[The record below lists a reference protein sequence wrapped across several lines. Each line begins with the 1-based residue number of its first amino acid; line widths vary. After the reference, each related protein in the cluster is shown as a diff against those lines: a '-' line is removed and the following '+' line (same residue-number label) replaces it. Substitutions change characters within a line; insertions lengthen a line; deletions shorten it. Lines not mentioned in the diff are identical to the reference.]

1 MIRIWGASDN
11 LVLIEGKCIFNGDIL
26 EDGEEIYADKEDGLS
41 FIIGD
46 KAVVR
51 IEYGTGP
58 GGTWGA
64 RIDMVDEGV
73 LIPWTIAISTG
84 DDESDDSP
92 VYTVIVLI
100 DCPEDTEVTSEK
112 IE

>member
-1 MIRIWGASDN
+1 
-11 LVLIEGKCIFNGDIL
+11 
-26 EDGEEIYADKEDGLS
+26 
-41 FIIGD
+41 
-46 KAVVR
+46 
-51 IEYGTGP
+51 
-58 GGTWGA
+58 
-64 RIDMVDEGV
+64 MVDEGV
-73 LIPWTIAISTG
+73 LSPWTIAISTG